1 MDDKKGLFPASST
14 GLLDSLDV
22 AACITGRDGKI
33 LFANRAMALLTGTDA
48 ESLRGRKTVWNTAQS
63 GIILTGIQKITSS
76 RAWSDVLQDWFDLE
90 IIPLVGQSNVLLWKA
105 VPVPGDQL
113 AGGGSKPKDPG
124 DLYRTL
130 FTTSPSGISL
140 LDEQGII
147 LDINESYCNTTH
159 YSREE
164 LIGKSILLMVQPH
177 NHEKALDNIRKILS
191 GEVLMHEVTSL
202 RKDGTK
208 YYSQLTETAV
218 ILPDGRKGILSVS
231 NDITERKQAVMAL
244 KESEEK
250 FRNIA
255 NYTANWESLL
265 DMEGRI
271 LWTNPAAE
279 RFTGY
284 TAEQLINETEI
295 VLAIIDE
302 TSISDSKALFGEIR
316 STHSGKDKILRFQ
329 RKDGTFYWISLSWNH
344 ILDENGNTTG
354 IRTSGQDITKRM
366 QVTEALQLSE
376 KLHRQMIENSPV
388 GMHFF
393 ELDDRDRLIFTGANP
408 AADQILQT
416 DNSKYIGME
425 FMDAFPG
432 RNDSGTLEHY
442 RRAAK
447 DNISWVN
454 EQVNYKDDHI
464 SGTYEIRAYQS
475 TPGKM
480 VAMFTDITNRK
491 KTELDLIE
499 SRNLFEALTRMAP
512 VGIFRT
518 DTFGN
523 TTFVNP
529 KWTALTGLSAEE
541 ALENKYMRAIH
552 PDDRSERDKEWK
564 NAVETRTMVSSEYRF
579 VKPDGTVIWVH
590 GQAVPEVVEGRFIGF
605 IGTITDIT
613 ELIDIQHELIR
624 AKENA
629 EASNRL
635 KTTFMK
641 NISHEIRTPLNGILG
656 FAQLIA
662 SGEYSESENMEFIV
676 LLENSIGRLTK
687 TIDNIMDL
695 SMLMSGNMVKNNMAF
710 RVNDLLNEVSR
721 PFMSRAKK
729 KELEFTLDE
738 VHGSTDD
745 LILADKR
752 IIRRIIEECLDNA
765 LKFTGSGHIRLTC
778 GISDATLRISVSDT
792 GIGISD
798 EYQPLIFEPFMQ
810 ENVYT
815 TRWQNS
821 TGMGLAI
828 VQGSVG
834 LLGGSIHVSSSP
846 GKGTVITCEI
856 PVKRINPGERVPAE
870 EAGSS
875 YGNPPLLLIVENEE
889 INRLFLKKLLSRHT
903 DRLLLAGSGAES
915 VEMVKNHPDIDAI
928 LMDIRMPGMD
938 GLEAVKQIRQ
948 IAPGTKILAVTAYSS
963 TGDRE
968 ACLESG
974 CDEYIAKPFHS
985 NELMALLRKMTGRP
999 MI

>member
-1 MDDKKGLFPASST
+1 MDDKKGLYPISST
-14 GLLDSLDV
+14 GLLDALDV
-22 AACITGRDGKI
+22 AACITGRDGII
-33 LFANRAMALLTGTDA
+33 LFANRAMALLTGADA
-48 ESLRGRKTVWNTAQS
+48 ASLRGREAVWNTTQS
-63 GIILTGIQKITSS
+63 GIVIAGIKERASS
-76 RAWSDVLQDWFDLE
+76 RVWSDVLQNWYDLE
-90 IIPLVGQSNVLLWKA
+90 IIPLGGLGNTLLWKA
-105 VPVPGDQL
+105 VPVPADQPA
-113 AGGGSKPKDPG
+113 AGSGKPEELR
-124 DLYRTL
+124 DLYLTL
-130 FTTSPSGISL
+130 FKTSPSGISL
-140 LDEQGII
+140 LDEQGQI
-147 LDINESYCNTTH
+147 LDINEAYCITTQ
-159 YSREE
+159 YSRQE
-164 LIGKSILLMVQPH
+164 LIGKSILLMVRPH
-177 NHEKALDNIRKILS
+177 NHEKALDNIRRILS
-191 GEVLMHEVTSL
+191 GEVLTHEVTSL
-202 RKDGTK
+202 RKDGSV
-208 YYSQLTETAV
+208 YYSHLTESAV
-218 ILPDGRKGILSVS
+218 ILPGGKKGILSVS
-231 NDITERKQAVMAL
+231 NDITERKLAEMAVI
-244 KESEEK
+244 KSEEK

-265 DMEGRI
+265 DTEGRM

-284 TAEQLINETEI
+284 TPDELISEPEV
-295 VLAIIDE
+295 VLSIIDK

-316 STHSGKDKILRFQ
+316 SAHSGKDKIFRFK
-329 RKDGTFYWISLSWNH
+329 RKDGTLFWISLSWNH
-344 ILDENGNTTG
+344 ILDKNGNTTG
-354 IRTSGQDITKRM
+354 IRTSGQDVTQRM
-366 QVTEALQLSE
+366 KALEALELSE

-408 AADQILQT
+408 AADKILHT

-425 FMDAFPG
+425 FMEAFPG

-442 RRAAK
+442 RKAARE
-447 DNISWVN
+447 NISWVS
-454 EQVNYKDDHI
+454 EQVNYKDDII

-491 KTELDLIE
+491 KTELELIE

-512 VGIFRT
+512 VGIFRA
-518 DTFGN
+518 DPEGN

-552 PDDRSERDKEWK
+552 PDDRRERDKEWK
-564 NAVETRTMVSSEYRF
+564 LAIEKQIPVSSEYRF

-641 NISHEIRTPLNGILG
+641 NISHEVRTPLNGILG

-710 RVNDLLNEVSR
+710 RVNDLVNEVSR
-721 PFMSRAKK
+721 PFIARAKK

-738 VHGSTDD
+738 VNSSTND
-745 LILADKR
+745 LIIADKR

-792 GIGISD
+792 GIGISE

-846 GKGTVITCEI
+846 GKGTVVTCEI
-856 PVKRINPGERVPAE
+856 PVKRIKPGESVPAVE
-870 EAGSS
+870 TDSTSE
-875 YGNPPLLLIVENEE
+875 NPPLLLIVENEE

-948 IAPGTKILAVTAYSS
+948 ITPGMKILAVTAYGS

-985 NELMALLRKMTGRP
+985 NELLALLRKMTGRS
-999 MI
+999 MV